1 MKRFV
6 VILGIL
12 GIVLCVQAQEV
23 RYGAAPKLISEQP
36 QIIEPSELGD
46 FYSSYLAEEDDTFS
60 TYVYTLSDIIIFSYE
75 DSTVMVVLNAGGSTI
90 WSGLMQEGGYQHIM
104 SGSGVF
110 QIISNKEFSVLIG
123 DPISDQVQGYFAV
136 DNHNRCVAE
145 RFFTLQ
151 TSNYGGA
158 VFIVFAYE
166 DSTVGEIR
174 DSRGGSVMYT
184 FTLDSAEHISIPATS
199 TPVEVTANKGVSA
212 LSYGDQG
219 YWVPASNGTF
229 AGKLFFT
236 WRGYL
241 QSWPNDLN
249 IMAYNDETHVKVT
262 ETESGSVIWEGDL
275 DDGDVHTVIGSNPT
289 YLTIESDKNVT
300 CGIFPFVSY
309 SGSYARLYCGMDAS
323 GEGIGTKFYHPTI
336 SGGRLDIFSFYND
349 NNVRVYNHRGN
360 SLVWQGTLQ
369 SGGHHMLP
377 SQNILYRIESD
388 RGIAI
393 FDEMGDRA
401 GAIFAPPWFAVHPA
415 VAVLPDQERTT
426 EPGHPANPFGVI
438 VENNGNYYDIID
450 LYYYNTYGPDFVAS
464 FETQA
469 GDSLSDANGNGVPDS
484 DTLQKEETFVLV
496 ANVMPSDTVP
506 FGTVDSLVLIAVSH
520 QDTAKRDTAYLLT
533 YIRSVEI
540 RLDSSWTLAVEPG
553 ETAVFDIN
561 AISTMRYRQLDT
573 LNLTYSDTKSNP
585 NWPVTLLDMSD
596 ADLVD
601 TDGDGNPDVPDVERN
616 QIPEPFQVH
625 VGVPDS
631 AQAGDQIVVTLAAS
645 SANFPLQYYSD
656 VYDTI
661 YLTVNISP
669 VPALEV
675 VPDTTDSVESGRMI
689 TYPMQVRN
697 WGNGQDVPNVII
709 RSGRAD
715 WTYRLVAAD
724 SITTLSDSDADG
736 FADVGAV
743 SGFIPADSTPGIGL
757 FYLEVS
763 PPRSA
768 PDGETDTTLV
778 ITTSTV
784 DVSYTVADT
793 AVVITRALFPL
804 VVSIDIEPDNVSI
817 IGPGEYATYPLI
829 VTNMSTDVD
838 TIDIGSYVPAGIGM
852 VYNWIYELTFTDGG
866 ALPDLN
872 DNGEP
877 DVGALDS
884 TQSVNL
890 TLIVRPPE
898 DLGSIVGDFDT
909 AVVDDRYV
917 WIQTGYV
924 SDTLV
929 RDSVHIVTIFEPPLD
944 IHNYPNP
951 FSAVRTGTT
960 FAFTI
965 PRAGQVSLRIYNR
978 AGEHIRTL
986 VDDEYYDLGGV
997 FEEYW
1002 DGFTQADEV
1011 PAPGIYLY
1019 TLQWKADDASGIAKT
1034 KRITKSALLQP

>member
-1 MKRFV
+1 
-6 VILGIL
+6 
-12 GIVLCVQAQEV
+12 VQAQDV
-23 RYGAAPKLISEQP
+23 SYGAAPESVSNKVLA
-36 QIIEPSELGD
+36 IEPSESGTV
-46 FYSSYLAEEDDTFS
+46 FTSYLAEEDDTFA
-60 TYVYTLSDIIIFSYE
+60 TYLFTLTDIILFSYE
-75 DSTVMVVLNAGGSTI
+75 DSTVISVQNSGGSTI
-90 WSGLMQEGGYQHIM
+90 WSGLMNEGDFHHIM

-110 QIISNKEFSVLIG
+110 QAISNKEFAVLIG
-123 DPISDQVQGYFAV
+123 DPLADQVQGYYAV

-151 TSNYGGA
+151 TSNWGGA
-158 VFIVFAYE
+158 EFIVFAYE

-174 DSRGGSVMYT
+174 DSRGGSVMST
-184 FTLDSAEHISIPATS
+184 FTLDSAEHISIPATW
-199 TPVEVTANKGVSA
+199 TPVEVVANKGVSA

-219 YWVPASNGTF
+219 YWVPSSNGTF
-229 AGKLFFT
+229 AGQLFYT
-236 WRGYL
+236 WIGYIGPW
-241 QSWPNDLN
+241 QNDLN
-249 IMAYNDETHVKVT
+249 IMAYNDETHVKVSN
-262 ETESGSVIWEGDL
+262 TESGNVFWEGTLGDGDIHSVITQSQY
-275 DDGDVHTVIGSNPT
+275 V
-289 YLTIESDKNVT
+289 TIESDKNVT
-300 CGIFPFVSY
+300 CLVAPFVSY
-309 SGSYARLYCGMDAS
+309 SGSYYRLYIGMDAS

-336 SGGRLDIFSFYND
+336 SGCQLYVFSFYD
-349 NNVRVYNHRGN
+349 NNEVRVYNQNTGT
-360 SLVWQGTLQ
+360 LVW
-369 SGGHHMLP
+369 SGVLNAGQHHTI
-377 SQNILYRIESD
+377 STSHGVYRIESD
-388 RGIAI
+388 RGIGM
-393 FDEMGDRA
+393 FDAWGDLA
-401 GAIFAPPWFAVHPA
+401 GAEFAPLWFAVHPE

-426 EPGHPANPFGVI
+426 EPGHPVNPFGVI
-438 VENNGNYYDIID
+438 MENNGNYYDIID

-520 QDTAKRDTAYLLT
+520 QDTTKRDTAYLLT

-585 NWPVTLLDMSD
+585 NWPVTLLDMSG

-601 TDGDGNPDVPDVERN
+601 TDGDGNLDVPDVGRN

-645 SANFPLQYYSD
+645 SANFPLQYYPD

-669 VPALEV
+669 VPDLQV

-689 TYPMQVRN
+689 TYPMEVRN

-709 RSGRAD
+709 RPGRAD

-736 FADVGAV
+736 VADVGAV

-784 DVSYTVADT
+784 DVSYPVADT

-951 FSAVRTGTT
+951 FSAARTGTT

-1002 DGFTQADEV
+1002 DGFTQVGET

-1019 TLQWKADDASGIAKT
+1019 TLQWKADDASGIAKI